1 MTDTLSIRG
10 ARQHNLQNVDLD
22 LPRNRITVI
31 TGLSGSGKSSLA
43 FDTLYAEGQRRYI
56 ESLSTYAR
64 QFLEKMEKP
73 DVDSIEGLSPAISIE
88 QKTTSRS
95 PRSTVGT
102 ITEVYDYLRLLFSSI
117 GTPSCPRCDRPITR
131 QSVDQIVS
139 QILADASGKRGM
151 ILAPLVRDRKGE
163 FKKLFE
169 RYRREGYLRARV
181 DGFMEYLEEPPQL
194 DKRKNHTVEI
204 VVDRVQVLEQARGRI
219 RNSVQHAVEMAD
231 GLVSFSPWGGPEL
244 LFSERAA
251 CVQCGISMPELEP
264 RSFSFNSRFGA
275 CSECEGLGVRLRVN
289 LRRLI
294 PDRDATWDTLSL
306 ELPDQDLKR
315 FLRQSL
321 QALLEHFS
329 VDPETPLRQYPDRVW
344 KALRA
349 GLDKPI
355 LFRYG
360 ELTYP
365 ARFPGLEQWFQKKL
379 RATGS
384 EKRKQRLLSFMVEG
398 DCPACEGSRL
408 RPESRA
414 VRIQGRSISQ
424 YCRMPLD
431 ECLPAL
437 EAIRLTGR
445 QESIAGPVLE
455 EIRHRVRFLLKV
467 GLSYLTLDRK
477 AASLSGGEAQRVRLA
492 TQVGSRLRGVLYVL
506 DEPSVGLHP
515 RDVASLLSSLRQLR
529 DLGNTI
535 LIVEHDEETIR
546 NGDFVVDLG
555 PGAARHGGQ
564 VVAAGSLQ
572 EILRHP
578 DSLTASY
585 LRGTRRIEP
594 PPRNHTGEPRSIE
607 VLGATHNNLRDID
620 VSFPLGRLV
629 LVTGVSGSGKSSLV
643 SEVLHRALSRKLY
656 GSFAE
661 PGPHREIRGLEHVDK
676 VIEIDQSPIGR
687 TPRSNP
693 ATYTGVFTP
702 IRQLFSLLPESRSRG
717 YKAGRFSFNVPG
729 GRCEACK
736 GNGLSKIEMNFLP
749 DVYVVC
755 ESCNGTRYNRETRE
769 IRYRG
774 HSISDVLDM
783 TVEEACELLENIPTI
798 KSRLTTLVEVGLGY
812 IRLGQSAPTLS
823 GGEAQRVKL
832 ASELNRRATGNT
844 IYILDEPTTGLHFED
859 VRRLL
864 DILHRLVEV
873 GNTVIV
879 IEHNLEVVKSADWI
893 IDLGPGGGRAGGAV
907 VCTGPPEAVAGFP
920 GSHTGEA
927 LRQVLAG

>member
-1 MTDTLSIRG
+1 MTDILSIRG
-10 ARQHNLQNVDLD
+10 ARQHNLKNVDLD

-88 QKTTSRS
+88 QKTTTRS

-139 QILADASGKRGM
+139 RILADAPGKRGM

-181 DGFMEYLEEPPQL
+181 DGLMEYLEEPPQL
-194 DKRKNHTVEI
+194 DKRKSHTVEI
-204 VVDRVQVLEQARGRI
+204 VVDRVQVLEQARARI
-219 RNSVQHAVEMAD
+219 RNSVQHAVEMAE
-231 GLVSFSPWGGPEL
+231 GLVAFSPWGGSDL

-251 CVQCGISMPELEP
+251 CVRCGISMPELEP

-275 CSECEGLGVRLRVN
+275 CSECEGLGIRLRVN
-289 LRRLI
+289 LRRLM
-294 PDRDATWDTLSL
+294 PDRDATLETLSP
-306 ELPDQDLKR
+306 ELPDRDLKQ
-315 FLRQSL
+315 FMRQSL

-329 VDPETPLRQYPDRVW
+329 LDPGIPLREYPDRVW

-365 ARFPGLEQWFQKKL
+365 ARFPGLERWFQKKL

-398 DCPACEGSRL
+398 DCPACGGSRL

-414 VRIQGRSISQ
+414 VRIQGRSISE

-437 EAIRLTGR
+437 EAIRLTPR
-445 QESIAGPVLE
+445 QESIAGPVLD
-455 EIRHRVRFLLKV
+455 EIHHRVRFLLKV

-515 RDVASLLSSLRQLR
+515 RDVASLLGSLRQLR

-555 PGAARHGGQ
+555 PGAANHGGR

-607 VLGATHNNLRDID
+607 VVGATHNNLRDID

-643 SEVLHRALSRKLY
+643 SEVLHRALSRNLY

-717 YKAGRFSFNVPG
+717 YKAGRFSFNVSG
-729 GRCEACK
+729 GRCEACR

-774 HSISDVLDM
+774 YSISDVLDM

-798 KSRLTTLVEVGLGY
+798 KSRLNTLVEVGLGY

-864 DILHRLVEV
+864 DILHRLVDV

-893 IDLGPGGGRAGGAV
+893 IDLGPGGGKAGGEV

-920 GSHTGEA
+920 GSYTGQA